1 MALQLKTSGMDE
13 RNLIDPPAA
22 KQQLWTSIT
31 LSFAAGFADST
42 TFIAG
47 NDTFSAHVTGNF
59 IIFGAKLVGQQADQ
73 HTWMSLLTFPVF
85 VIAVMIGGW
94 WVSSGRTPRSLLLQ
108 ESLLLLLAGII
119 ACVLTIWKGPHS
131 NINIVVV
138 MIAVIAMGF
147 QNAFSRLA
155 PSLTFGQ
162 TTVMTGNVTQ
172 AALAIREYLAQRK
185 NIVAK
190 AKIKEQAVLVGGF
203 ASGCVAGASLSGWL
217 GLSALVLPGLVM
229 SMCYL
234 LHDQLDN
241 VSTRSTFNKTTK

>member
-1 MALQLKTSGMDE
+1 MNESKVIE
-13 RNLIDPPAA
+13 PPAA
-22 KQQLWTSIT
+22 KHVLWTSIT

-47 NDTFSAHVTGNF
+47 NETFSAHVTGNF

-85 VIAVMIGGW
+85 VMAVMTGGW
-94 WVSSGRTPRSLLLQ
+94 WVSSGRTSRSLLLL
-108 ESLLLLLAGII
+108 ESLLLLLAGVT
-119 ACVLTIWKGPHS
+119 ACVFTIWTGPHS
-131 NINIVVV
+131 NMNVIVV
-138 MIAVIAMGF
+138 MIAVTAMGF

-155 PSLTFGQ
+155 PALTFGQ

-172 AALAIREYLAQRK
+172 AALAIREYLAQRS
-185 NIVAK
+185 NMTAA

-217 GLSALVLPGLVM
+217 GLAALVLPGLIM

-234 LHDQLDN
+234 LHDQPDHL
-241 VSTRSTFNKTTK
+241 SSRSIFNKTTK